1 MMVTMKITRLMQL
14 VCVNVFVAGSA
25 FASAPQVG
33 ADAPVSLCGDKA
45 ESAKKDEKGDT
56 VVKSE
61 KKDEKKDIKDKKSES
76 KDSA

>member
-1 MMVTMKITRLMQL
+1 MMVAMKITRLMQL

-25 FASAPQVG
+25 LAAAPQVG
-33 ADAPVSLCGDKA
+33 ADAPLSLCGEKA

-56 VVKSE
+56 VVKSD
-61 KKDEKKDIKDKKSES
+61 KKDEKKDSKDKTTDS